1 MVPGVAALPT
11 QWDLLG
17 SQNREETCPLSV
29 GILSIYCCLAN
40 PPDLRGLQ
48 HPTSLN
54 IAWVFPGPEAQ
65 SRLAGQFRLRGCPEV
80 AARCRAGSQRSE
92 GLSEA
97 RSSDCCFGAC
107 RGFLNN
113 EHILLEIRRG
123 PASVSGSHTSAQPR
137 WLSSTIM

>member
-65 SRLAGQFRLRGCPEV
+65 SRLL
-80 AARCRAGSQRSE
+80 GS
-92 GLSEA
+92 
-97 RSSDCCFGAC
+97 
-107 RGFLNN
+107 
-113 EHILLEIRRG
+113 
-123 PASVSGSHTSAQPR
+123 SGSGAVLRLQPDVGQGPSDLKACPR
-137 WLSSTIM
+137 PEALIVALAPAGAS